1 MQVGIIGLP
10 NVGKSTIFNALTR
23 ANAAVANFPF
33 TTIEPNT
40 GLITVPDTNISE
52 IAKIFNCPKITYSSI
67 KILDIAGL
75 VKGASRGEGL
85 GNKFLSHI
93 READVIAHIV
103 RCFYDENIA
112 LAQGS
117 AGPFE
122 DVKTIK
128 TELILADIETLQRRK
143 EKYISLSKSGDKQS
157 RQNLELISE
166 IISAL
171 NTTDTSHAKD
181 ILNANPGLASELNL
195 LYIKPVIYVAN
206 LNDDARSRQIFDE
219 FCSKASSNKIVKIYG
234 KIENELA
241 DFPEDERQEYKK
253 ELGIEQDGLEKFIL
267 ECYSMLNLITFY
279 TANENEARAWPLS
292 VGSRVIEAA
301 GKIHSDMARG
311 FIKAEIVNCR
321 DIIKAGSMH
330 HAREDGKVKLEG
342 KEYIVADG
350 DLILIKF
357 AV

>member
-10 NVGKSTIFNALTR
+10 NVGKSTIFNALTK

-40 GLITVPDTNISE
+40 GLVSVTDTYISE

-67 KILDIAGL
+67 KVLDIAGL

-93 READVIAHIV
+93 REVDVIAHIV

-117 AGPFE
+117 TGPFE
-122 DVKTIK
+122 DVDTIE

-157 RQNLELISE
+157 RQSLDLINE
-166 IISAL
+166 IITAL
-171 NTTDTSHAKD
+171 NSVDISRAKD
-181 ILNANPGLASELNL
+181 ILNANPSLASELNL
-195 LYIKPVIYVAN
+195 LCVKPVIYVVN
-206 LNDDARSRQIFDE
+206 LNDDAKSRQIFNE
-219 FCSKASSNKIVKIYG
+219 FYSKASSNKIVKIYG

-241 DFPEDERQEYKK
+241 SFPEEERKEYKK
-253 ELGIEQDGLEKFIL
+253 ELGIERDGLEKFIL

-279 TANENEARAWPLS
+279 TANENEARAWPIEA
-292 VGSRVIEAA
+292 GSKVIEAA

-330 HAREDGKVKLEG
+330 HAREEGKVKLEG
-342 KEYIVADG
+342 KEYLVADG
-350 DLILIKF
+350 DLILVKF

>member
-10 NVGKSTIFNALTR
+10 NVGKSTIFNALTK

-40 GLITVPDTNISE
+40 GLISVPDAYIAE

-67 KILDIAGL
+67 KVLDIAGL
-75 VKGASRGEGL
+75 VKGASSGEGL

-93 READVIAHIV
+93 REVDVIAHIV

-112 LAQGS
+112 QGS
-117 AGPFE
+117 VGSYE
-122 DVKTIK
+122 DVKTVE
-128 TELILADIETLQRRK
+128 TELILADIETLQKRK
-143 EKYISLSKSGDKQS
+143 EKYISLSKSGDKQA
-157 RQNLELISE
+157 RQSLDLINE
-166 IISAL
+166 IMSAL
-171 NTTDTSHAKD
+171 NTADISHTKD
-181 ILNANPGLASELNL
+181 ILNANPVLASELNL
-195 LYIKPVIYVAN
+195 LCVKPVIYVAN
-206 LNDDARSRQIFDE
+206 LNDDAKSRQLFDE
-219 FCSKASSNKIVKIYG
+219 FCLKASSNKIVKIYG

-279 TANENEARAWPLS
+279 TANENEARAWPIKA
-292 VGSRVIEAA
+292 GSRVIEAA